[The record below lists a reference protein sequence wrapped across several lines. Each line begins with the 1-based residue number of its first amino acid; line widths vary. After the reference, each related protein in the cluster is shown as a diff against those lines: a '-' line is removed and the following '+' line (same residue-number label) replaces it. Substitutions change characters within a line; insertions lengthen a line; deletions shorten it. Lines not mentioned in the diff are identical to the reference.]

1 MKKGA
6 IFAIVLTVM
15 GLVAVVFAFQSNS
28 SRYVSVKEALVSQGE
43 SKLHL
48 SGDIVPG
55 TLDVSVS
62 NRTMAFQLKDEE
74 GAKMPVMYRG
84 MPPANMGAATKVV
97 AVGEVKDGVFTA
109 SDIITKCP
117 SKYESEKK

>member
-1 MKKGA
+1 MKPGA
-6 IFAIVLTVM
+6 IFAIIVTIL

-28 SRYVSVKEALVSQGE
+28 SRYVSVKEAMASKGE

-48 SGDIVPG
+48 SGDIVAG
-55 TLDVSVS
+55 TLDVSLT
-62 NRTMAFQLKDEE
+62 NRTMAFNLKDEE
-74 GAKMPVMYRG
+74 GTVVPVMYRG

-97 AVGEVKDGVFTA
+97 AVGQVENNVFVA
-109 SDIITKCP
+109 KDIITKCP